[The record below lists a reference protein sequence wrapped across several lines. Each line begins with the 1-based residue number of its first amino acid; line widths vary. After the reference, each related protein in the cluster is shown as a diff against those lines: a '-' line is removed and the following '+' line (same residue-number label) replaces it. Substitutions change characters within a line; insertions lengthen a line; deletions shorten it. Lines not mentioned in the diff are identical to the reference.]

1 MVTVFLAFWRT
12 SILFSIVAAPIY
24 IPTNGLRGFPFLHTF
39 FNIYYI
45 WTLNDGQSDWWEM
58 IPYIVV
64 LMYAS
69 LIISNGE
76 HLSMCL
82 LAICMFSLNKCL
94 FRFSAQF
101 LIGWFD
107 FLPLNCM
114 CCSYF
119 GNLFI
124 VDYIICQYFL
134 LVCRL
139 SFHFAYGFLCCVSL
153 FYLWILNSSLYFLL
167 VVFRKPSGELWQ
179 SMWHRM
185 SNGYMQC

>member
-1 MVTVFLAFWRT
+1 
-12 SILFSIVAAPIY
+12 
-24 IPTNGLRGFPFLHTF
+24 
-39 FNIYYI
+39 
-45 WTLNDGQSDWWEM
+45 M

-64 LMYAS
+64 LMYTS
-69 LIISNGE
+69 LIISNNE
-76 HLSMCL
+76 QLSMCL
-82 LAICMFSLNKCL
+82 LAMCMFSLNKCL

-134 LVCRL
+134 PVCRL
-139 SFHFAYGFLCCVSL
+139 SFHFVYGFLCCVSL

-167 VVFRKPSGELWQ
+167 VVFRKPSGGALTKYVAQNEQWLHAMLRERDKHKNKTAL
-179 SMWHRM
+179 SIEVPEKA
-185 SNGYMQC
+185 SNVHNKK